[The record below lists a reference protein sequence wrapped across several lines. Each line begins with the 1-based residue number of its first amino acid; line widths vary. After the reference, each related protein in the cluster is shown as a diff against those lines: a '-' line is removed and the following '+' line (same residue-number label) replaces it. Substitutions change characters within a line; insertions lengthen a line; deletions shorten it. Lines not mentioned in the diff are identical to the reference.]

1 MAIELTARQRRWV
14 DALLVLGTIAL
25 ALLVLGQV
33 VGLFFYFGDVIL
45 VFFLAWLVAFI
56 LSPTV
61 DAIVRRVPRLGRALV
76 TAIVYVIILG
86 IFFTIV
92 IVTAGALVSGIRDF
106 IANQD
111 TFRANLPQTLAPWQQ
126 RLDAIGLGQ
135 VNIVD
140 QANALLNGLSTYAN
154 QLVGPLQ
161 QIAVASIG
169 VAGNLLIVVLL
180 SVYVV
185 IDRDKISSFLFR
197 IVPPGRQEEARL
209 LEDAVSR
216 SFGGFLRGQAV
227 MGLTYAGVALIA
239 SAAGDLP
246 LVAVTTAAAGIL
258 QAIPFFGPF
267 VSWAPPVLVAILT
280 NPDAVLPVLAIMA
293 IGWFVIMNIIQ
304 PRLMQDTVGIH
315 PIVVLGSVLIGAR
328 AAGIAGAIFGIP
340 ISAVVS
346 AFFFHYLRRSAESG
360 SVASRAARRLEERV
374 GRPVRVP
381 REPSPGIDPDVETET
396 PTDATS
402 GRRPPDPP
410 GMAHPDRQPRPG
422 DA

>member
-1 MAIELTARQRRWV
+1 MAFELTSRQRRWV
-14 DALLVLGTIAL
+14 DALLVLGTIAV
-25 ALLVLGQV
+25 ALVVLGEATQ
-33 VGLFFYFGDVIL
+33 LFFYFGDVIL

-56 LSPTV
+56 LSPAV
-61 DAIVRRVPRLGRALV
+61 DAIVNRVPRLSRALV

-86 IFFTIV
+86 VFFTIV
-92 IVTAGALVSGIRDF
+92 ILIAGALVTGIRDF
-106 IANQD
+106 VANQES
-111 TFRANLPQTLAPWQQ
+111 FRANLPQTLQPWQQ
-126 RLDAIGLGQ
+126 RLDSIGLGQ
-135 VNIVD
+135 ID
-140 QANALLNGLSTYAN
+140 LLSQARALLDGLSTYAN

-185 IDRDKISSFLFR
+185 IDRDKITSFLFR

-209 LEDAVSR
+209 LENAVSR

-239 SAAGDLP
+239 SAAGNLP
-246 LVAVTTAAAGIL
+246 LVAVTTSASGIL

-267 VSWAPPVLVAILT
+267 VSWAPPVLVAVLQ
-280 NPDAVLPVLAIMA
+280 NPDAVVPVLAIMG
-293 IGWFVIMNIIQ
+293 IGWFVVMNIIQ

-340 ISAVVS
+340 IAAVAS
-346 AFFFHYLRRSAESG
+346 AFFFHYLRRSAETG
-360 SVASRAARRLEERV
+360 TVASRAARRLEERV

-381 REPSPGIDPDVETET
+381 REPAPGVDPDVEADPTRT
-396 PTDATS
+396 P
-402 GRRPPDPP
+402 RPGEPT
-410 GMAHPDRQPRPG
+410 GMAHPDRQPKPG